1 MLSRKVKVL
10 RQCASVILTN
20 ELGQV
25 LFVYQ
30 ERGRYGFPGG
40 VVDAG
45 ETSPTAA
52 IRESKEEVNVDVG
65 LEHIVGTYFLRG
77 GGLPDIFAT
86 VYKGYIRSGIPEP
99 DGREIIR
106 FEWRDPQDPP
116 TPLLSDARAALPDF
130 LSGQRGVVRD
140 YWR

>member
-1 MLSRKVKVL
+1 MKVL
-10 RQCASVILTN
+10 RRCASVILTN
-20 ELGQV
+20 ERGQV

-30 ERGRYGFPGG
+30 ERGCYGFPGG

-45 ETSPTAA
+45 ETPPAAA
-52 IRESKEEVNVDVG
+52 IREAKEEVSVEVG
-65 LEHIVGTYFLRG
+65 PEHIVGTYFLRD

-86 VYKGYIRSGIPEP
+86 VYKGYIRSGTPEP
-99 DGREIIR
+99 DGREITR
-106 FEWRDPQDPP
+106 LEWRDPQHPP

-140 YWR
+140 YWRD